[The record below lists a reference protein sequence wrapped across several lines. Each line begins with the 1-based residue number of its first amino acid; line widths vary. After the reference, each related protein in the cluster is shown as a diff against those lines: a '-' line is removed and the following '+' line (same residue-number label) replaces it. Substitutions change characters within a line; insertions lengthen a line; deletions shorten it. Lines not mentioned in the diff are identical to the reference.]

1 MAATDNFHA
10 LQVSEVLSELKTSE
24 KGLSSTEARSRLK
37 EFGKNT
43 LLSDI
48 RFKTLRLLLSQFKNF
63 FVVLLLLASVLS
75 FRFESATNGLVLLA
89 VVVLNVGVSF
99 LQERKAEK
107 MMEKLGKVY
116 PEKVAVKR
124 DGRELSIL
132 PEDLVVGDIV
142 ILREGES
149 I

>member
-1 MAATDNFHA
+1 MAATDNYHA
-10 LQVSEVLSELKTSE
+10 LPISEVLTQLKTNE
-24 KGLSSTEARSRLK
+24 KGLSSSEAQARLK

-43 LLSDI
+43 LLRGI

-107 MMEKLGKVY
+107 MMEQ
-116 PEKVAVKR
+116 R
-124 DGRELSIL
+124 RRI
-132 PEDLVVGDIV
+132 
-142 ILREGES
+142 
-149 I
+149 